1 MTITQLRYFQKA
13 CRLENITRAAE
24 ALHVSQPS
32 VSAAIR
38 ELEREFGYPLLVR
51 GKRGFSLTP
60 NGSIFLKEVNRLL
73 SHVDNFETSMRGLG
87 QGPSRIAVG
96 VPPMIGS
103 LVLPCIY
110 ASNGLPGAALDLSI
124 VEAGRQEL
132 LRLLATNELDMAF
145 LPHDRPLGPAYSA
158 LPITKLETVCCVGK
172 DHLLA
177 ARQRVSVGELAGE
190 PLVLFKDSFF
200 QTERIIARFE
210 AEGIEPKVIL
220 QTDQL
225 STIRNLVSCNAAVG
239 FLFKEV
245 SSSLQRIASIPLEPP
260 MTAQVSLVWR
270 SADYLSRQEQRFI
283 ELVRT
288 LKL

>member
-13 CRLENITRAAE
+13 CKLENITRAAE

-32 VSAAIR
+32 VSAAIQ

-51 GKRGFSLTP
+51 GKRSFSLTP
-60 NGSIFLKEVNRLL
+60 NGGIFLKEADCLL
-73 SHVDNFETSMRGLG
+73 SHVDNFETSMRGLN
-87 QGPSRIAVG
+87 QGPRRIAVG

-103 LVLPCIY
+103 LVLPRIY
-110 ASNGLPGAALDLSI
+110 ADNRLPDTSFELSI

-132 LRLLATNELDMAF
+132 LRQLTANELDMAF
-145 LPHDRPLGPAYSA
+145 LPHDRPLGPGYGA

-172 DHLLA
+172 EHPLA
-177 ARQRVSVGELAGE
+177 RRRSISVKELAGE
-190 PLVLFKDSFF
+190 PLVLFKNSFF

-210 AEGIEPKVIL
+210 AEGIEPKVLL

-225 STIRNLVSCNAAVG
+225 STIRNLVSCGAAVG
-239 FLFKEV
+239 FLFGEV
-245 SSSLQRIASIPLEPP
+245 SRFLSRIASIPLEPP
-260 MTAQVSLVWR
+260 MIAQVSLVWR
-270 SADYLSRQEQRFI
+270 SADYLSSQEQRFI